1 MPHTQK
7 LSTSFTKQC
16 AGQLCL
22 GIIAALWITA
32 GAHAAETATEATPPP
47 PVRIIS
53 ADAGVTAV
61 LRSFG
66 MEKQLVGI
74 DVTSAQ
80 PEHGPALP
88 VVGYHRQL
96 SAEGLL
102 ALHPDLLI
110 GSESMAPIDAINK
123 VELAGVKVLRL
134 PQVQNAEGLL
144 DNVKKLATAVGQP
157 AQAKNTQTQLTEKLS
172 TLKASTLPSGTQAM
186 FLLSAGGRGLRAAGT
201 GTGGHALIGLLG
213 AQNVMTHSSY
223 QPISEEAI
231 LAANPAVVLL
241 AVDGQQDTE
250 QNLVQDYPALTALEA
265 AKSGHILTVHSE
277 TLVAGLS
284 VLTVDEALRLLA
296 ILNKPTAPMAQA
308 ASAP

>member
-1 MPHTQK
+1 MPHTKK
-7 LSTSFTKQC
+7 LSTSFAKRRTSQFF
-16 AGQLCL
+16 LVM
-22 GIIAALWITA
+22 IATLWTTA
-32 GAHAAETATEATPPP
+32 SMHATETFAETTPSA
-47 PVRIIS
+47 RIIS

-110 GSESMAPIDAINK
+110 GSESMAPIDAVNK

-144 DNVKKLATAVGQP
+144 DNVKKLAAAVGQP

-172 TLKASTLPSGTQAM
+172 TLRASALPPGTQAM

-213 AQNVMTHSSY
+213 AQNIMTHSSY
-223 QPISEEAI
+223 QPISAEAI
-231 LAANPAVVLL
+231 LTANPAVVLL
-241 AVDGQQDTE
+241 AVDGQQQDTA
-250 QNLVQDYPALTALEA
+250 QNLAQGYPTLTTLEA

-296 ILNKPTAPMAQA
+296 ILNKSTAPMAQA
-308 ASAP
+308 VSAP